1 MRDRSPTHVDELV
14 SKGDEVIRRER
25 VKTAIAHRQPDKV
38 PWDLG
43 MGGRLQEM
51 LVAYYGS
58 EENVPQLGNHMAH
71 VPTQTPEG
79 EPSAEEIAPG
89 IWRDRFGVVWNRN
102 AASGTI
108 GLVQEH
114 PLRTR
119 SLDGYEFPPPLGP
132 KTFELYLESIEQR
145 QEYFLVAGIG
155 FSLFERAWTLRG
167 MEELLIDMV
176 EAPGFVD
183 ELLDAITEWNLTL
196 IRKMVTYDIDCVR
209 LGDDWGAQRGLIMGP
224 ACWRRFLK
232 PRLARMFEAIHA
244 GGKATMIHSD
254 GDIQAI
260 LPDLVAIGLDIY
272 NPLQPDVMD
281 PYKVK
286 RGHGDH
292 LSFHGGVSVQQFLP
306 FATAQEVRREVR
318 RMLTE
323 LGAGGGFII
332 APTHSILEDVPVENL
347 AALLETVAEQ

>member
-1 MRDRSPTHVDELV
+1 MT
-14 SKGDEVIRRER
+14 RRER
-25 VKTAIAHRQPDKV
+25 VKTAITHQQPDKV

-43 MGGRLQEM
+43 MGGRLDEM
-51 LVAYYGS
+51 LVAYYGG
-58 EENVPQLGNHMAH
+58 EENVPRLGNHTAH
-71 VPTQTPEG
+71 VPTQTPDRE
-79 EPSAEEIAPG
+79 ATQEEMAPG
-89 IWRDRFGVVWNRN
+89 IWRDRFGVVWNKN

-114 PLRTR
+114 PLKER
-119 SLDGYEFPPPLGP
+119 SLAGYEFPRAVGP
-132 KTFELYLESIEQR
+132 RSFELYPETILQN
-145 QEYFLVAGIG
+145 QEYFLATGIG

-167 MEELLIDMV
+167 MEELLVDMV
-176 EAPGFVD
+176 EAPEFVD
-183 ELLDAITEWNLTL
+183 ELLDAITEWNLAL
-196 IRKMVTYDIDCVR
+196 IRQMVTYDIDCVR

-224 ACWRRFLK
+224 HCWRRFLK
-232 PRLARMFEAIHA
+232 PRLARMFAAIRA
-244 GGKATMIHSD
+244 GGKATMVHSD

-260 LPDLVAIGLDIY
+260 LPDLIEIGLNIY

-281 PYKVK
+281 PYEVK
-286 RGHGDH
+286 RLYGDR

-306 FATAQEVRREVR
+306 FVSPDEVRREVR

-347 AALLETVAEQ
+347 AALLETVAAQ

>member
-1 MRDRSPTHVDELV
+1 MSQGSV
-14 SKGDEVIRRER
+14 SRRER

-43 MGGRLQEM
+43 MGGRLHEM

-58 EENVPQLGNHMAH
+58 EEKVPNLGNHFAH
-71 VPTQTPEG
+71 VSTQTPAG
-79 EPSAEEIAPG
+79 EPTQVEIAPG
-89 IWRDRFGVVWNRN
+89 IWRDRFGVVWNKN
-102 AASGTI
+102 AASGSI

-114 PLRTR
+114 PLKRR
-119 SLDGYEFPPPLGP
+119 SLNGYEFPAAVGA
-132 KTFELYLESIEQR
+132 KTFELYPQTIEER
-145 QEYFLVAGIG
+145 GDYFLVTGIG

-167 MEELLIDMV
+167 MEELLVDMV

-183 ELLDAITEWNLTL
+183 ELLDAITDWNLVL
-196 IRKMVTYDIDCVR
+196 LRQMVTYDLDCVR
-209 LGDDWGAQRGLIMGP
+209 LGDDWGAQKGLIMGP
-224 ACWRRFLK
+224 RLWRRFLK

-244 GGKATMIHSD
+244 GGKAAMIHSD

-260 LPDLVAIGLDIY
+260 LPDLIEIGLNIY

-281 PYKVK
+281 PYEVK
-286 RGHGDH
+286 RLYGDR

-306 FATAQEVRREVR
+306 FATAEEVRGEVQ

-332 APTHSILEDVPVENL
+332 TPTHSILEDVPVENL

>member
-1 MRDRSPTHVDELV
+1 MT
-14 SKGDEVIRRER
+14 RRER
-25 VKTAIAHRQPDKV
+25 VKVAIAHRQPDKV

-43 MGGRLQEM
+43 MGGRLAEM
-51 LVAYYGS
+51 LAAYYGGQDK
-58 EENVPQLGNHMAH
+58 VPHLGNHMAH
-71 VPTQTPEG
+71 VPRQTPHG
-79 EPSAEEIAPG
+79 EPDAEEIAPG

-114 PLRTR
+114 PLKGR

-132 KTFELYLESIEQR
+132 KTFELFPQAIEQK

-167 MEELLIDMV
+167 MEELLADMV

-224 ACWRRFLK
+224 RCWRRFLK

-244 GGKATMIHSD
+244 GGKVAMIHSD
-254 GDIQAI
+254 GDLRAI
-260 LPDLVAIGLDIY
+260 IPDLVDIGLDIY

-281 PYKVK
+281 PYEVK
-286 RGHGDH
+286 RLYGDR

-306 FATAQEVRREVR
+306 FATAEEVRREVR
-318 RMLTE
+318 RMLVQ

>member
-1 MRDRSPTHVDELV
+1 MSETSVT
-14 SKGDEVIRRER
+14 RRER
-25 VKTAIAHRQPDKV
+25 VKTAIAHEQPDKV

-43 MGGRLQEM
+43 MGGRLHEM
-51 LVAYYGS
+51 LVAYYRS
-58 EENVPQLGNHMAH
+58 EQGVPRLGNHFAH
-71 VPTQTPEG
+71 VRTQTPNA
-79 EPSAEEIAPG
+79 EPSQVEIEPG
-89 IWRDRFGVVWNRN
+89 FWRDRFGVVWNKN
-102 AASGTI
+102 TSSGSI
-108 GLVQEH
+108 GLVHEH
-114 PLRTR
+114 PLGTHL
-119 SLDGYEFPPPLGP
+119 LDGYEFPAPVGP
-132 KTFELYLESIEQR
+132 RTFELYAETIEQHR
-145 QEYFLVAGIG
+145 DYFLVTGIG

-167 MEELLIDMV
+167 MEQLLLDMV
-176 EAPGFVD
+176 EAPAFVD

-196 IRKMVTYDIDCVR
+196 IREMVTYDIDCVR

-224 ACWRRFLK
+224 RHWRRFLK

-244 GGKATMIHSD
+244 GGKATMVHSD

-260 LPDLVAIGLDIY
+260 LPDLIEIGLDIY

-281 PYKVK
+281 PYEVK
-286 RGHGDH
+286 RLYGDR

-306 FATAQEVRREVR
+306 FASAEEVRRVVR

-332 APTHSILEDVPVENL
+332 TPTHSILEDVPVENL